1 MTMQRKELPFFN
13 VIAGSTATLTL
24 PNGMTYERLMLQM
37 GGTTF
42 NKTHI
47 TDIRIRVNGKVIH
60 QCGAVDLES
69 INAYSGLATDSGFIV
84 VDFTELFARD
94 QVGQSIGAL
103 GTVNGVSQAVIE
115 VDISNAAVLPQLTCW
130 SIISGPRSL
139 AVCNK
144 MLKYTYNIATAG
156 KWPISLPYGNQGGS
170 IIKKI
175 YIKSSTAT
183 GLEIKKNGTVIHES
197 IKSVNE
203 FWQKE
208 NKKTPQAGYYI
219 YDPIVDNNQTDMLNT
234 SDCVS
239 FEVNATF
246 SGSETITVYVEFI
259 DLLGNL

>member
-47 TDIRIRVNGKVIH
+47 TDIRMRVNGKVIH
-60 QCGAVDLES
+60 QCNAADLES
-69 INAYSGLATDSGFIV
+69 INAYSGLATDSKFITI
-84 VDFTELFARD
+84 DFTELFARD

-103 GTVNGVSQAVIE
+103 GTVNGVSQAVVE
-115 VDISNAAVLPQLTCW
+115 VDIAGTAVAPQLTCW
-130 SIISGPRSL
+130 SIISGPRQL
-139 AVCNK
+139 TVCNK
-144 MLKYTYNIATAG
+144 MLKYNFNIAAAG
-156 KWPISLPYGNQGGS
+156 KWPLALPYGNQGGS
-170 IIKKI
+170 IIKRI
-175 YIKSSTAT
+175 YIKSNTAN

-197 IKSVNE
+197 VKEVNE

-219 YDPIVDNNQTDMLNT
+219 FDPIVDNNQTDMLST

-239 FEVNATF
+239 FEVNPTF
-246 SGSETITVYVEFI
+246 SGPETITVYVEYI